1 VIDFIDGVAF
11 FSGRVNAAT
20 DVRDAFSFVLD
31 ADATVQAEL
40 SHFGVKND
48 NLDIDIMD
56 ENFDQVALANNI
68 KGFEI
73 VEAQLQAGVTYY
85 IAVLATSTVGDAFYK
100 LSIDVN

>member
-1 VIDFIDGVAF
+1 MSPIVRAISIAEDGLHVVVVEK
-11 FSGRVNAAT
+11 R
-20 DVRDAFSFVLD
+20 L
-31 ADATVQAEL
+31 
-40 SHFGVKND
+40 
-48 NLDIDIMD
+48 
-56 ENFDQVALANNI
+56 DQVALANNA